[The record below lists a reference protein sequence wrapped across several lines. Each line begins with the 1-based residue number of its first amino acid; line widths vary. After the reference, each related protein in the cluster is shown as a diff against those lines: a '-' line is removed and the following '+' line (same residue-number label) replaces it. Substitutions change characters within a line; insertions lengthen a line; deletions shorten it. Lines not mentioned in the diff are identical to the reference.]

1 MEHRIVLQLLSIL
14 GIKEATE
21 SDFSR
26 VVQTLRIDA
35 LPRKVKLL
43 LFLGLP
49 VVKGYLEYFLNPD
62 KPVIDET
69 R

>member
-1 MEHRIVLQLLSIL
+1 MEHRILLSLLEII
-14 GIKEATE
+14 GIKEPTE

-26 VVQTLRIDA
+26 VQDTLRLDK

-43 LFLGLP
+43 FFLGLP

-62 KPVIDET
+62 KPVSVD
-69 R
+69 